1 MNYKLNF
8 FLGILF
14 LQLVSVSLT
23 AGNKDYYC
31 SFSTSELKI
40 DGKVDDAIWEEIK
53 AISFVANEKEDLK
66 ANSWFKA
73 AWDEN
78 YVYFYFWM
86 EDKDLVGE
94 MTKRD
99 DHLWNEEVMEI
110 FIDADCNP
118 KTYYEFEWN
127 PLNTLLDLYVL
138 NPNCNREV
146 IRQWWSWDCE
156 GIKSAVQIDGTLNNS
171 SDIDKGWS
179 LEVAIPFSEIQSAKN
194 IPPQEGD
201 HWKFDL
207 TRREGTEKEGT
218 LQKSSWIPPSCHF
231 PLSYGKLIFLK

>member
-1 MNYKLNF
+1 MIKSQ
-8 FLGILF
+8 LF
-14 LQLVSVSLT
+14 LFACLFLSLSSFAQKKEYYSPFIKEQVS
-23 AGNKDYYC
+23 
-31 SFSTSELKI
+31 I
-40 DGKVDDAIWEEIK
+40 DGKAKEAIWQKIKPVSFTANDNEE
-53 AISFVANEKEDLK
+53 LK

-73 AWDEN
+73 SWDEE
-78 YVYFYFWM
+78 YLYFFFWM
-86 EDKDLVGE
+86 EDKDITGE

-110 FIDADCNP
+110 FLDADCNP

-138 NPNCNREV
+138 NPNCTREV

-156 GIKSAVQIDGTLNNS
+156 GIQSAVHIDGTLNNS

-194 IPPQEGD
+194 IPPKDGD
-201 HWKFDL
+201 SWRFDL
-207 TRREGTEKEGT
+207 TRREGTEKAGT
-218 LQKSSWIPPSCHF
+218 LQKSSWLPPSCHF
-231 PLSYGKLIFLK
+231 PLSYGKLIFQK